1 MAARA
6 SQAPTRGRC
15 SAGWCCMSFLSR
27 KPVRP
32 GGRGDDA
39 GRDDEYGD
47 DYDYAADGYQGEDEA
62 WSPGEYF
69 SPEGIKGRWAG
80 HQPEG
85 RSGGRGRSDG
95 GRDDSFDGAGY
106 SRGDS

>member
-1 MAARA
+1 
-6 SQAPTRGRC
+6 
-15 SAGWCCMSFLSR
+15 MSFLSR

-32 GGRGDDA
+32 DDRGGDA
-39 GRDDEYGD
+39 GRDDEYGN
-47 DYDYAADGYQGEDEA
+47 DYDYAADGYQGEDEN

-85 RSGGRGRSDG
+85 RSGGRGQGDGPRGDDGYGSDG
-95 GRDDSFDGAGY
+95 YARADSGPN
-106 SRGDS
+106 SDSY